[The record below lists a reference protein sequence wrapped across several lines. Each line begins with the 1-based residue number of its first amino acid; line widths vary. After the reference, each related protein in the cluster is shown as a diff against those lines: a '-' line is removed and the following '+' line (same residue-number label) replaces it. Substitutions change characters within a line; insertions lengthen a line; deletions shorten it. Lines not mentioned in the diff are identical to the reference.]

1 MRCYMCN
8 DIEQPNSL
16 FGYIIQI
23 PRALILLINNSG
35 TVYLEKYDDIIIE
48 QNNKISII
56 EQVKDVKGN
65 ITNNSIEFWKTISNW
80 IKLRIE
86 YPDKFTT
93 YTRYILSVNSHKNIK
108 NDSFLQKCIDANNIE
123 AATDTY
129 EYIRANFNSD
139 SKSLKEKF
147 LDFSKIENK
156 DIAIQIIQNFEY
168 VEPEIDFYND
178 SLNEVTKNYK
188 DVNSIE
194 NLQNRII
201 AWVMDKMYN
210 ADKKNLKRDFKLV
223 KEDFNSFIYKDKK
236 LKLAL
241 EEELTTQDYQSVE
254 NAYFVKQLN
263 LIEHSEEALT
273 WDKRD
278 FLRWRNTAT
287 KENKLGRIAKEDF
300 MKSYQNI
307 YEKWFVDRTNIFR
320 ISASDTDITKGYR
333 LYQNTINQEIQIG
346 TVSFEDNKIEIARG
360 VCNYLA
366 NNNPETINYTIGWH
380 PNFKKLLSE
389 VEDDDKTG

>member
-1 MRCYMCN
+1 MCN

-307 YEKWFVDRTNIFR
+307 YEKWFVDRMNIFR

>member
-1 MRCYMCN
+1 MCN

-23 PRALILLINNSG
+23 PRALTLLINNSG
-35 TVYLEKYDDIIIE
+35 TVYLEKYDDIIVE

-56 EQVKDVKGN
+56 EQVKDVRSN
-65 ITNNSIEFWKTISNW
+65 ITNNSLDFWKTISNW
-80 IKLRIE
+80 IKLKLE
-86 YPDKFTT
+86 YPDKFTP

-108 NDSFLQKCIDANNIE
+108 DNFFIKKCIEANDTNSAAE
-123 AATDTY
+123 AY
-129 EYIRANFNSD
+129 EYIRANFSSD
-139 SKSLKEKF
+139 SQTLKDKF
-147 LDFSKIENK
+147 LEFSKIENK

-168 VEPEIDFYND
+168 VEPEVDFYND
-178 SLNEVTKNYK
+178 SLNEITKNYK

-194 NLQNRII
+194 DLQYRII
-201 AWVMDKMYN
+201 AWIMDKMYN
-210 ADKKNLKRDFKLV
+210 SDKKKLKREFKLI
-223 KEDFNSFIYKDKK
+223 KEDFNSYIYKDKK

-241 EEELTTQDYQSVE
+241 EEELTTQDYKSIE
-254 NAYFVKQLN
+254 NAYFVQQLN
-263 LIEHSEEALT
+263 LIEQPEQALE

-287 KENKLGRIAKEDF
+287 RENKLGRIAKEDF
-300 MKSYQNI
+300 TKSYKNI
-307 YEKWFVDRTNIFR
+307 YEKWYTDRINIFR
-320 ISASDTDITKGYR
+320 FSVSDTDKTKGYR

-366 NNNPETINYTIGWH
+366 NNNPETSSYTIGWH
-380 PNFKKLLSE
+380 PNFEQILSE
-389 VEDDDKTG
+389 VENDDEED

>member
-1 MRCYMCN
+1 MCN

-23 PRALILLINNSG
+23 PRALMLLINHSG

-48 QNNKISII
+48 QNNKIIII

-86 YPDKFTT
+86 YPDKFTA
-93 YTRYILSVNSHKNIK
+93 YTRYILSVNSHKDIK

-123 AATDTY
+123 SAIDTY

-254 NAYFVKQLN
+254 NAYFVQQLN
-263 LIEHSEEALT
+263 LIEQSEEALQ

-287 KENKLGRIAKEDF
+287 RENKLGRIAKEDF
-300 MKSYQNI
+300 TKSYKNI
-307 YEKWFVDRTNIFR
+307 YEKWHTDRINIFR
-320 ISASDTDITKGYR
+320 FSASDTDKTKGYR
-333 LYQNTINQEIQIG
+333 LYHNTINQEIQIG
-346 TVSFEDNKIEIARG
+346 TVSFEDNKTEIARG

-366 NNNPETINYTIGWH
+366 NNNPETNNYTIGWH
-380 PNFKKLLSE
+380 PNFEQLLSE
-389 VEDDDKTG
+389 VEHDDESD

>member
-1 MRCYMCN
+1 MYN

-23 PRALILLINNSG
+23 PRALTLLINNSG
-35 TVYLEKYDDIIIE
+35 TVYLEKYDDIIVE

-80 IKLRIE
+80 IKLKLE

-93 YTRYILSVNSHKNIK
+93 YTRYILSVNSHKNYKEGSFIK
-108 NDSFLQKCIDANNIE
+108 KCIEANDTESATE
-123 AATDTY
+123 AY
-129 EYIRANFNSD
+129 EYIRANFHSE
-139 SKSLKEKF
+139 SKSLTAKF

-156 DIAIQIIQNFEY
+156 DVAIQIIQNFEY
-168 VEPEIDFYND
+168 VEPETDFYND
-178 SLNEVTKNYK
+178 VLNQITSNYK
-188 DVNSIE
+188 KVNSIE
-194 NLQNRII
+194 DLQNRII
-201 AWVMDKMYN
+201 AWIMDKMYN
-210 ADKKNLKRDFKLV
+210 SDKKKLKREFRLI
-223 KEDFNSFIYKDKK
+223 KEDFNSYIYKDKK

-241 EEELTTQDYQSVE
+241 KEELTTQDYQSIE
-254 NAYFVKQLN
+254 NAYFVQQLDLIKQP
-263 LIEHSEEALT
+263 EQALA

-287 KENKLGRIAKEDF
+287 RENKLGRIAKEDF
-300 MKSYQNI
+300 TKSYQNI
-307 YEKWFVDRTNIFR
+307 YEKWYTDRINIFR
-320 ISASDTDITKGYR
+320 FSASDTDETKGYR

-346 TVSFEDNKIEIARG
+346 TVSFEDNKTEIARG

-366 NNNPETINYTIGWH
+366 NNNPETKNYTIGWH
-380 PNFKKLLSE
+380 PNFEQLLSE
-389 VEDDDKTG
+389 VENDNGSN

>member
-1 MRCYMCN
+1 MCN

-320 ISASDTDITKGYR
+320 ISANDTDVTKGYR

-366 NNNPETINYTIGWH
+366 NNNPETSNYTIGWH

>member
-1 MRCYMCN
+1 MCN

-93 YTRYILSVNSHKNIK
+93 YTRYILSVNSHKDIK
-108 NDSFLQKCIDANNIE
+108 NGSFLQKCIDANNIE

-139 SKSLKEKF
+139 NKSLKEKF

>member
-1 MRCYMCN
+1 MCN

-93 YTRYILSVNSHKNIK
+93 YTRYILSVNSHKDIK
-108 NDSFLQKCIDANNIE
+108 NGSFLQKCIDANNIE

-139 SKSLKEKF
+139 NKSLKEKF

-188 DVNSIE
+188 DVNSIK

-210 ADKKNLKRDFKLV
+210 ADKKNLKRDFKLA

-320 ISASDTDITKGYR
+320 ISANDTYVTKGYR

-366 NNNPETINYTIGWH
+366 NNNPETSNYTIGWH

>member
-1 MRCYMCN
+1 MCN

-156 DIAIQIIQNFEY
+156 DKI
-168 VEPEIDFYND
+168 
-178 SLNEVTKNYK
+178 LN
-188 DVNSIE
+188 
-194 NLQNRII
+194 
-201 AWVMDKMYN
+201 M
-210 ADKKNLKRDFKLV
+210 
-223 KEDFNSFIYKDKK
+223 
-236 LKLAL
+236 
-241 EEELTTQDYQSVE
+241 
-254 NAYFVKQLN
+254 
-263 LIEHSEEALT
+263 
-273 WDKRD
+273 
-278 FLRWRNTAT
+278 
-287 KENKLGRIAKEDF
+287 
-300 MKSYQNI
+300 
-307 YEKWFVDRTNIFR
+307 
-320 ISASDTDITKGYR
+320 
-333 LYQNTINQEIQIG
+333 
-346 TVSFEDNKIEIARG
+346 
-360 VCNYLA
+360 
-366 NNNPETINYTIGWH
+366 
-380 PNFKKLLSE
+380 
-389 VEDDDKTG
+389 

>member
-1 MRCYMCN
+1 MCN

-93 YTRYILSVNSHKNIK
+93 YTRYILSVNSHKDIK
-108 NDSFLQKCIDANNIE
+108 NGSFLQKCIDANNIE

-139 SKSLKEKF
+139 NKSLKEKF

-188 DVNSIE
+188 DVNSIK

-307 YEKWFVDRTNIFR
+307 YEKWFVDRMNIFR

>member
-1 MRCYMCN
+1 MCN

-93 YTRYILSVNSHKNIK
+93 YTRYILSVNSHKDIK
-108 NDSFLQKCIDANNIE
+108 NGSFLQKCIDANNIE

-139 SKSLKEKF
+139 NKSLKEKF

-188 DVNSIE
+188 DVNSIK

-320 ISASDTDITKGYR
+320 ISANDTDVTKGYR

-366 NNNPETINYTIGWH
+366 NNNPETSNYTIGWH

>member
-1 MRCYMCN
+1 MCN

-23 PRALILLINNSG
+23 PRALMLLINHSG

-86 YPDKFTT
+86 YPDKFTA
-93 YTRYILSVNSHKNIK
+93 YTRYILSVNSHKDIK

-123 AATDTY
+123 SAIDTY

-254 NAYFVKQLN
+254 NAYFVQQLN
-263 LIEHSEEALT
+263 LIEQSEEALQ

-287 KENKLGRIAKEDF
+287 RENKLGRIAKEDF
-300 MKSYQNI
+300 TKSYKNI
-307 YEKWFVDRTNIFR
+307 YEKWHTDRINIFR
-320 ISASDTDITKGYR
+320 FSANDTDKTKGYR
-333 LYQNTINQEIQIG
+333 LYHNTINQEIQIG
-346 TVSFEDNKIEIARG
+346 TVSFEDNKTEIARG

-366 NNNPETINYTIGWH
+366 NNNPETNNYTIGWH
-380 PNFKKLLSE
+380 PNFEQLLSE
-389 VEDDDKTG
+389 VEHDDESD

>member
-1 MRCYMCN
+1 MCN

-23 PRALILLINNSG
+23 PRALTLLINNSG
-35 TVYLEKYDDIIIE
+35 IVHLEKYDDIVIE
-48 QNNKISII
+48 QNNKINII

-65 ITNNSIEFWKTISNW
+65 ITDNSIELWKTISNW
-80 IKLRIE
+80 IKLRVE
-86 YPDKFTT
+86 YPDKFTA

-108 NDSFLQKCIDANNIE
+108 SDSFLKKCIDANNIE
-123 AATDTY
+123 SATDAY
-129 EYIRANFNSD
+129 EYICANFNSN
-139 SKSLKEKF
+139 SKTLKAKF

-156 DIAIQIIQNFEY
+156 DIVIQIIQNFEY
-168 VEPEIDFYND
+168 IEPEIDFYND
-178 SLNEVTKNYK
+178 SLNEITKNYK
-188 DVNSIE
+188 DVNSI
-194 NLQNRII
+194 NDLQNRII

-210 ADKKNLKRDFKLV
+210 ADKKNLKRDFKLI

-241 EEELTTQDYQSVE
+241 EKELTTYDYQSVE

-263 LIEHSEEALT
+263 LIEQPEKALQ

-287 KENKLGRIAKEDF
+287 QENKLGRIAKEDF

-307 YEKWFVDRTNIFR
+307 YEKWFVDRVNLFR
-320 ISASDTDITKGYR
+320 IGANDTDVTKGYR

-346 TVSFEDNKIEIARG
+346 TVSFEDNKNEVSRG
-360 VCNYLA
+360 ICNYLA
-366 NNNPETINYTIGWH
+366 NNNPETSEYTIGWH
-380 PNFKKLLSE
+380 PNFENLLSE
-389 VEDDDKTG
+389 VENDSEKD

>member
-1 MRCYMCN
+1 
-8 DIEQPNSL
+8 
-16 FGYIIQI
+16 
-23 PRALILLINNSG
+23 
-35 TVYLEKYDDIIIE
+35 
-48 QNNKISII
+48 
-56 EQVKDVKGN
+56 
-65 ITNNSIEFWKTISNW
+65 
-80 IKLRIE
+80 
-86 YPDKFTT
+86 
-93 YTRYILSVNSHKNIK
+93 
-108 NDSFLQKCIDANNIE
+108 
-123 AATDTY
+123 
-129 EYIRANFNSD
+129 
-139 SKSLKEKF
+139 
-147 LDFSKIENK
+147 
-156 DIAIQIIQNFEY
+156 
-168 VEPEIDFYND
+168 
-178 SLNEVTKNYK
+178 
-188 DVNSIE
+188 
-194 NLQNRII
+194 
-201 AWVMDKMYN
+201 MDKMYN
-210 ADKKNLKRDFKLV
+210 ADKKNLKRDFKLA

-320 ISASDTDITKGYR
+320 ISANDTDVTKGYR

-366 NNNPETINYTIGWH
+366 NNNPETSNYTIGWH

>member
-1 MRCYMCN
+1 MCN

-93 YTRYILSVNSHKNIK
+93 YTRYILSVNSHKDIK
-108 NDSFLQKCIDANNIE
+108 NGSFLQKCIDANNIE

-139 SKSLKEKF
+139 NKSLKEKF

-188 DVNSIE
+188 DVNSIK

-210 ADKKNLKRDFKLV
+210 ADKKNLKRDFKLA

-263 LIEHSEEALT
+263 LLEHSEEALT

-320 ISASDTDITKGYR
+320 ISANDTDVTKGYR

-366 NNNPETINYTIGWH
+366 NNNPETSNYTIGWH

>member
-1 MRCYMCN
+1 MCN

-23 PRALILLINNSG
+23 PRALTLLINNSG
-35 TVYLEKYDDIIIE
+35 IVYLEKYDDIIVE

-80 IKLRIE
+80 IKLKLE

-93 YTRYILSVNSHKNIK
+93 YTRYILSVNSHKNYK
-108 NDSFLQKCIDANNIE
+108 EDSFIKKCREANDTESATE
-123 AATDTY
+123 AY
-129 EYIRANFNSD
+129 EYIRANFHSE
-139 SKSLKEKF
+139 SKSLKAKF

-156 DIAIQIIQNFEY
+156 DVAIQIIQNFEY
-168 VEPEIDFYND
+168 VEPETDFYND
-178 SLNEVTKNYK
+178 ALNQITSNYK
-188 DVNSIE
+188 EVNSIE

-201 AWVMDKMYN
+201 AWTMDKMYN
-210 ADKKNLKRDFKLV
+210 SDKKKLKREFRLN
-223 KEDFNSFIYKDKK
+223 KEDFNSYIYKDKK

-241 EEELTTQDYQSVE
+241 EEEITIQDYQSIE
-254 NAYFVKQLN
+254 NAYFVQQLDLIKQP
-263 LIEHSEEALT
+263 EQALA

-287 KENKLGRIAKEDF
+287 RENKLGRIAKEDF
-300 MKSYQNI
+300 TKSYQNI
-307 YEKWFVDRTNIFR
+307 YEKWYTDRINLFR
-320 ISASDTDITKGYR
+320 FSASDTDETKGYR
-333 LYQNTINQEIQIG
+333 LYQNTINQEIHIG

-366 NNNPETINYTIGWH
+366 NNNPETSNYTIGWH
-380 PNFKKLLSE
+380 PNFKQLLSE
-389 VEDDDKTG
+389 VENNDERN

>member
-1 MRCYMCN
+1 MCN

-307 YEKWFVDRTNIFR
+307 YEKWVVDRTNIFR

>member
-1 MRCYMCN
+1 MCN

-86 YPDKFTT
+86 YPDKFTA
-93 YTRYILSVNSHKNIK
+93 YTRYILSVNSHKDIK

-188 DVNSIE
+188 DVNSIK

-254 NAYFVKQLN
+254 NAYFVQQLN
-263 LIEHSEEALT
+263 LIEQSEEALQ

-287 KENKLGRIAKEDF
+287 RENKLGRIAKEDF
-300 MKSYQNI
+300 TKSYKNI
-307 YEKWFVDRTNIFR
+307 YEKWHTDRINIFR
-320 ISASDTDITKGYR
+320 FSASDTDKTKGYR
-333 LYQNTINQEIQIG
+333 LYHNTINQEIQIG
-346 TVSFEDNKIEIARG
+346 TVSFEDNKTEIARG

-366 NNNPETINYTIGWH
+366 NNNPETNNYTIGWH
-380 PNFKKLLSE
+380 PNFEQLLSE
-389 VEDDDKTG
+389 VEHDDERE

>member
-1 MRCYMCN
+1 MCN

-93 YTRYILSVNSHKNIK
+93 YTRYILSVNSHKDIK
-108 NDSFLQKCIDANNIE
+108 NGSFLQKCIDANNIE

>member
-1 MRCYMCN
+1 MCN

-139 SKSLKEKF
+139 NKSLKEKF

-188 DVNSIE
+188 DVNSIK

-320 ISASDTDITKGYR
+320 ISANDTDVTKGYR

>member
-1 MRCYMCN
+1 MCN

-23 PRALILLINNSG
+23 PRALMLLINHSG

-86 YPDKFTT
+86 YPDKFTA
-93 YTRYILSVNSHKNIK
+93 YTRYILSVNSHKDIK

-123 AATDTY
+123 SAIDTY

-254 NAYFVKQLN
+254 NAYFVQQLN
-263 LIEHSEEALT
+263 LIEQS
-273 WDKRD
+273 
-278 FLRWRNTAT
+278 
-287 KENKLGRIAKEDF
+287 
-300 MKSYQNI
+300 
-307 YEKWFVDRTNIFR
+307 
-320 ISASDTDITKGYR
+320 
-333 LYQNTINQEIQIG
+333 
-346 TVSFEDNKIEIARG
+346 
-360 VCNYLA
+360 
-366 NNNPETINYTIGWH
+366 
-380 PNFKKLLSE
+380 
-389 VEDDDKTG
+389 

>member
-1 MRCYMCN
+1 MCN

-273 WDKRD
+273 WYKRD